1 MEKIKQL
8 QEILDGMSKDLD
20 KFFNKGINSAGGR
33 LRKELNNMRKL
44 AAEIRKDIQE
54 IKNER
59 KPKKSENP
67 EG

>member
-1 MEKIKQL
+1 
-8 QEILDGMSKDLD
+8 MSKDLD